1 MDMGKL
7 CSQKFCCSDEKII
20 NCEVSWL
27 ELLMLREILTKCPQC
42 DGVGQNHA
50 GERADNLILGDL
62 EVGISPGVMLTQN
75 QPWCVSIS
83 AS

>member
-1 MDMGKL
+1 
-7 CSQKFCCSDEKII
+7 
-20 NCEVSWL
+20 
-27 ELLMLREILTKCPQC
+27 MLREILTKFPQC

-50 GERADNLILGDL
+50 GERANNLILGDL
-62 EVGISPGVMLTQN
+62 GVGISPGVMLTQN